1 MCGCGVARSSAS
13 WTEHCDHRSGDLL
26 GRDDRP
32 DVRRLAW
39 TRSTPERQDRRTA
52 TVPATLGELLVLPT
66 TGLYV
71 GSTIAPSWQD
81 RIAVGDLGFRA
92 TCEISRYSGG
102 ILVERDG
109 ASAIWIPEKSIRA
122 IRTENGLAG
131 KVMSKDGVLVI
142 RWELP
147 SGTEI
152 DTGVRGDDKTVYPDW
167 VKPVTASN
175 KTASNKTNDNEDAS
189 SGDIEQNGKNA

>member
-1 MCGCGVARSSAS
+1 MERVLWVVGLVIFWVAMIGLMFIGWR
-13 WTEHCDHRSGDLL
+13 
-26 GRDDRP
+26 GRA
-32 DVRRLAW
+32 RRQKDSIGEL
-39 TRSTPERQDRRTA
+39 P
-52 TVPATLGELLVLPT
+52 TVPATLGELLVMPT

-81 RIAVGDLGFRA
+81 RIAVGDLGFRS

-102 ILVERDG
+102 ILLERTG
-109 ASAIWIPEKSIRA
+109 ASAIWIPQKSIRA

-152 DTGVRGDDKTVYPDW
+152 DTGVRGDDKLAYPDW
-167 VKPVTASN
+167 VKPLTGSNPDASTETKN
-175 KTASNKTNDNEDAS
+175 NEDAS
-189 SGDIEQNGKNA
+189 SGEIEQNGKNA